1 MDIGND
7 VTAATCCHIKLVM
20 ATFVGAY
27 VNSGC
32 SYTTTSWQCLGKH
45 QKIAPG
51 FIQSQKN
58 SRTVRIL
65 KKDAGDVSHRNNII

>member
-1 MDIGND
+1 VDIDTD
-7 VTAATCCHIKLVM
+7 VTAATRCHIKLVV

-51 FIQSQKN
+51 FM
-58 SRTVRIL
+58 
-65 KKDAGDVSHRNNII
+65 